1 MGQWRDAGRVMNV
14 NAIFDR
20 VSTTCGSINQSINQL
35 ERREYFCFVLKK
47 KKRKKGWENN
57 HK

>member
-47 KKRKKGWENN
+47 KEEKGMG
-57 HK
+57 K